1 LIVARLE
8 RSIYPVIEINPNL
21 SFRIGGGAV
30 VSFPNDRTAVG
41 LKFYLVGG
49 GREKI
54 LKLDELASSGNGS
67 KMPYLILVMPN

>member
-21 SFRIGGGAV
+21 SFRIGGGTV

-49 GREKI
+49 SGEEI
-54 LKLDELASSGNGS
+54 LELEEFGAIDDCGVGI
-67 KMPYLILVMPN
+67 KW